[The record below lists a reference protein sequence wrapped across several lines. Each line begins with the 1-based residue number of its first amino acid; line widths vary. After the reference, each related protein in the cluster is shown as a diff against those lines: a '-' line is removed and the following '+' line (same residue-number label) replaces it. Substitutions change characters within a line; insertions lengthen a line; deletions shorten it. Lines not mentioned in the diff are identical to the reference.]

1 MKKLLK
7 RVQNSQFLAFFVE
20 HYRASDMD
28 LSSIAVA
35 YYLILTMFPFLI
47 LLANIFPYLHIDT
60 SQLLSFLSDTLPRQ
74 LYLSTTGIVRSIF
87 DTPSSGLL
95 WVSVVT
101 GLWTTSRSMTFLQKA
116 INKAYDVQ
124 EHRDFVLAHAIGVL
138 AGVILVIFLILA
150 IFISTFGKAV
160 LNVIYQHWHME
171 RSLYDALSNLTQPIT
186 FLVFLVA
193 VGLLY
198 FILPNVKIRRFRN
211 VLPGTLF
218 TSIVLIMATSLSG
231 AYFNLAIARL
241 EDLRFFGSVAILVV
255 MFWFIFLAKILI
267 IGALLNSSF
276 QRKRE
281 GTIET
286 RRGDV
291 LQIIHERREKREQS

>member
-20 HYRASDMD
+20 HYKASDMD

-160 LNVIYQHWHME
+160 LNIIYQHWHME

-241 EDLRFFGSVAILVV
+241 EDLRFFGSVAILVI

-291 LQIIHERREKREQS
+291 LQIIYDRREKRE

>member
-20 HYRASDMD
+20 HYKASDMD

-160 LNVIYQHWHME
+160 LNIIYQHWHME

-241 EDLRFFGSVAILVV
+241 EDLRFFGSVAILVI
-255 MFWFIFLAKILI
+255 MFWFIFFAKILI

-291 LQIIHERREKREQS
+291 LQIIHDRREKRE

>member
-7 RVQNSQFLAFFVE
+7 PVQNSQFLAFFVE
-20 HYRASDMD
+20 HYKASEMD

>member
-20 HYRASDMD
+20 HYKASDMD

-160 LNVIYQHWHME
+160 LNIIYQHWHME

-241 EDLRFFGSVAILVV
+241 EDLRFFGSVAILVI

-291 LQIIHERREKREQS
+291 LQIIHDRREKRE

>member
-20 HYRASDMD
+20 HYKASDMD

-160 LNVIYQHWHME
+160 LNIIYQHWHME

-218 TSIVLIMATSLSG
+218 TSIVLILATSLSG

-241 EDLRFFGSVAILVV
+241 EDLRFFGSVAILVI

-291 LQIIHERREKREQS
+291 LQIIHDRREKRE

>member
-20 HYRASDMD
+20 HYKASEMD

-160 LNVIYQHWHME
+160 LNIIYQHWHME

-241 EDLRFFGSVAILVV
+241 EDLRFFGSVAILVI
-255 MFWFIFLAKILI
+255 MFWFIFFAKILI

-291 LQIIHERREKREQS
+291 LQIIHDRREKRE

>member
-20 HYRASDMD
+20 HYKASDMD